1 MKKKILLIIIVL
13 LVFITGCGKNKSN
26 AKYVKNEYS
35 DIKVLFKI
43 PVDDKE
49 YYEDGIGFKY
59 KMEYYILDVDE
70 KNKLIDVYSIPPQF
84 SVLNLNDKHKYYG
97 LFIMPFSIDIKNK
110 LYKKKTYDYNLTL
123 DIKITEPQ
131 KFWNKKYS
139 KDMNTEDFYNKRLK
153 KLVDKNLNKAI
164 NKVLVKKEEINEI
177 NIKELNDE
185 FNKLI
190 SKDIKNSG
198 FTINIRNIEFITK

>member
-13 LVFITGCGKNKSN
+13 LVFTTGCGKNKSN

-49 YYEDGIGFKY
+49 YYEEGIGFKY
-59 KMEYYILDVDE
+59 KIEYSILDIDE

-97 LFIMPFSIDIKNK
+97 LFLMPFSIDIKNK

-139 KDMNTEDFYNKRLK
+139 KDMNVEEFYNNRIKSII
-153 KLVDKNLNKAI
+153 DKYLNKSI
-164 NKVLVKKEEINEI
+164 NKALVKKENINEI
-177 NIKELNDE
+177 DIKELNDE
-185 FNKLI
+185 FNKLV
-190 SKDIKNSG
+190 SKELEKNG
-198 FTINIRNIEFITK
+198 FTINIQNIEFINK